1 MLVDKK
7 LSLTQPCALAA
18 WAASKAVFQVAK
30 TLSFPMSFP
39 MSFPKLPLAALL
51 TYGHVASF
59 EVNI

>member
-39 MSFPKLPLAALL
+39 KLPLAALL